1 MILDFTVKRER
12 YSATQGNA
20 TVYLNGE
27 KILALADEIKLI
39 KDGETYY
46 GENIDGWAS
55 ATPDNDFINSVLF
68 HPLDSVYDSVY
79 YYSDKIIKEIIKR
92 QGNNND

>member
-1 MILDFTVKRER
+1 MIFDFTVKRER

-27 KILALADEIKLI
+27 KILAFADEIKLI

-55 ATPDNDFINSVLF
+55 TTPDNYFINSALF
-68 HPLDSVYDSVY
+68 HPLDSVY

-92 QGNNND
+92 QGNNYD

>member
-12 YSATQGNA
+12 YSVTQGNA

-55 ATPDNDFINSVLF
+55 TMSDNDFINGVLF
-68 HPLDSVYDSVY
+68 HPLDSVY

-92 QGNNND
+92 QDNNND

>member
-1 MILDFTVKRER
+1 MILDFKVKRER

-27 KILALADEIKLI
+27 KILTLADEIKLI
-39 KDGETYY
+39 KDDETYC

-55 ATPDNDFINSVLF
+55 TTPDNDFINSVLF

>member
-12 YSATQGNA
+12 YSVTQGNA

-27 KILALADEIKLI
+27 KILVFADKIRLI

-46 GENIDGWAS
+46 GENIGGWAS
-55 ATPDNDFINSVLF
+55 VIPDNDFINGVLF
-68 HPLDSVYDSVY
+68 HPLDSVYH
-79 YYSDKIIKEIIKR
+79 YSDKVKAIISR
-92 QGNNND
+92 QGNTVCIL